1 MFNFKEF
8 FEKVKKEKRLSKEDL
23 KTLFSELVRKN
34 PHSHSEYSGYFIK
47 NSVEVFMGYVNEIVY
62 GEHKA
67 FYLSKGDLND
77 VLSDLGLQIENFNS
91 GSYDKELFK
100 VSNLDNIYFNR
111 KLVQFMSEMCDDNK
125 SKKTENKIDIE
136 VMTGHEISLY
146 DLFKAKNVKLEE
158 RNKVYKEIYGTLA
171 SKKLHKLVNFHDD
184 KLMFSSY
191 TPSDLYESWY
201 INKIYID
208 EGLVA

>member
-1 MFNFKEF
+1 MFNFKDF
-8 FEKVKKEKRLSKEDL
+8 FETVKEKNRLSKEDL
-23 KTLFSELVRKN
+23 KILFSELVRKN
-34 PHSHSEYSGYFIK
+34 PNSKSEYSGYSIK
-47 NSVEVFMGYVNEIVY
+47 NSIEVFLGYVSEIVY
-62 GEHKA
+62 EKHKT

-77 VLSDLGLQIENFNS
+77 VLSDLGLKIENFNS

-100 VSNLDNIYFNR
+100 VSDLDNIYFNR
-111 KLVQFMSEMCDDNK
+111 KLVQFLSEMCEGRT
-125 SKKTENKIDIE
+125 SKKSEKKIDIE
-136 VMTGHEISLY
+136 VLTGHEITLY
-146 DLFKAKNVKLEE
+146 DLFKTKNIKLEE
-158 RNKVYKEIYGTLA
+158 RNKAYKEIYGNLA
-171 SKKLHKLVNFHDD
+171 SNNMHKLVNFHDD